1 MKLSRNDLKALIQ
14 EEVGVLLEQP
24 PGAGVDT
31 SGVQQSHKVTQILRI
46 IDGMREDEI
55 NALLTAMKSAGLPI
69 AM

>member
-1 MKLSRNDLKALIQ
+1 M
-14 EEVGVLLEQP
+14 GVLLEAP
-24 PGAGVDT
+24 EAGIDT